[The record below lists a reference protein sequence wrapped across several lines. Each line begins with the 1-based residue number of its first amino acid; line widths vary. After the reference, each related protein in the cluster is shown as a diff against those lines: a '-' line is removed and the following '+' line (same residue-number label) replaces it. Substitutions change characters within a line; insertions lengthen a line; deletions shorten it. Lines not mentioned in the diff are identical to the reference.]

1 MLFFS
6 FIFSSVAF
14 LAKIKQEKNEREDLL
29 APKVHYEGHRARLRE
44 RFLKGGDEALADYEL
59 LELILYAAHPRGDV
73 KPLAKE
79 LLTAFK
85 TFPQIL
91 SADAQDL
98 LKIKGVG
105 DAVVVALKAVKVSVE
120 RCLKAEILQRP
131 VLKAWPQ
138 ILNYC
143 EIAMR
148 DLKHEQLRLLFLDRQ
163 NNLIADEVQQNGTVD
178 QATIYTREIVK
189 RALELGASG
198 LILVHNHPS
207 GDPTPSNADIEA
219 TFRIREASERLGIKV
234 FDHII
239 VGKGQCRSLRN
250 ERMI

>member
-1 MLFFS
+1 MAL
-6 FIFSSVAF
+6 
-14 LAKIKQEKNEREDLL
+14 KE
-29 APKVHYEGHRARLRE
+29 HYEGHRARLRE
-44 RFLKGGDEALADYEL
+44 RFLKAGGDALADYEL
-59 LELILYAAHPRGDV
+59 LELILYAAHSRGDV

-79 LLTAFK
+79 LLGTFK
-85 TFPQIL
+85 TFPQVL
-91 SADAQDL
+91 SADIQDL
-98 LKIKGVG
+98 LKVKGVG
-105 DAVVVALKAVKVSVE
+105 NAVVAALKSVHVSVE

-131 VLKAWPQ
+131 ILKSWPQ
-138 ILNYC
+138 IVNYC
-143 EIAMR
+143 EIMMR
-148 DLKHEQLRLLFLDRQ
+148 DLKYEQLRLLFLDRQ

>member
-1 MLFFS
+1 M
-6 FIFSSVAF
+6 V
-14 LAKIKQEKNEREDLL
+14 KIKQEKNERENFL
-29 APKVHYEGHRARLRE
+29 ALKEHYEGHRARLRE
-44 RFLKGGDEALADYEL
+44 RFLKGGGDALADYEL

-79 LLTAFK
+79 LLMTFK

-91 SADAQDL
+91 SADTQDL
-98 LKIKGVG
+98 LKVKGVG
-105 DAVVVALKAVKVSVE
+105 SAVVAALKVVQVSVE

-131 VLKAWPQ
+131 VLKSWPQ
-138 ILNYC
+138 ILSYC

-148 DLKHEQLRLLFLDRQ
+148 DLKYEQLRLLFLDRQ

-219 TFRIREASERLGIKV
+219 TFRIREASERLRIKV